1 MEGRIASST
10 SFSFVCLLFLFVSTF
25 FSISNGIDTLSID
38 RPLLDDDTTTL
49 VSANGNFRL
58 GFFSPNGSNSR
69 YIGIWYNNIPVH
81 TVVWVA
87 NRQRPIADRSGN
99 LSLTADGAL
108 VIADGS
114 ANSTVVWS
122 SGSPAPALENPV
134 AQLLDDGDFVVREAR
149 DINGTEEDESFA
161 WRSFDFPTDTQI
173 PGMMVGRRR
182 LRNGVEHN
190 INLTAWTS
198 DGDPAPSQYTYGLD
212 VEGDP
217 QLLIW
222 SGAEPHWRG
231 GPWNGRW
238 FSGVPEVR
246 DMSDGLVNFN
256 VQPDEITF
264 LYNHQSTAILRWVIH
279 HSGQLRLIVWLES
292 EQDWN
297 IIWFVPKDLCDSVST
312 CGPNGLCRP
321 SSSPLCAC
329 LQGFRP
335 RNPRNWGLLDGSD
348 GCGRTTALDC
358 RNNTDGFF
366 IQRGA
371 KLPDTSR
378 STVVPTLTLDQC
390 RALCLST
397 CNCTAFA
404 ASNVSVAASGCIIWT
419 TDLTD
424 ITAYQGGLGQD
435 LYVRLAAADLGKYPK
450 INPKQMKLNQPL
462 LNLSQIRSVSESS
475 PEKSRRRNLKV
486 AIGVVLPLAIISLA
500 CAAYFVLRKK
510 KRGTQL
516 PQIAEKEDLELPLFD
531 LSTIRDA
538 TNGFSMDNKLGEG
551 GFGPVYKG
559 KLGADQEI
567 AIKRL
572 STTSTQ
578 GADEFKNEVTLI
590 AKLQHRNLVRLLG
603 CCIQGAE
610 RMLVYEYMP
619 NRSLDAFLFD
629 EVRSKLLDWR
639 RRYNIILGIARGLM
653 YLHHDSRLR
662 IIHRDLKAGN
672 VLLDKDMNPKIS
684 DFGMARIFRG
694 DQSETNTQRVVGT
707 YGYMSPEYLIDGVF
721 SIKSDVYS
729 FGVLILEIISGKTN
743 RRVYQHQSNL
753 LEYAWN
759 MWKEG
764 EWWNLVD
771 KNIDKFSSEET
782 EVTKCIK
789 IGLLCVQEWPTDRPT
804 MPLVLTMLDNTEDI
818 NLLPE
823 PKQPW
828 FASKVISSQDSAT
841 THLDSGS
848 MDKELHTELQGR

>member
-1 MEGRIASST
+1 MEGRTASSS
-10 SFSFVCLLFLFVSTF
+10 SFSLVCLLFLFVSTF
-25 FSISNGIDTLSID
+25 FSISRGADTLSID

-49 VSANGNFRL
+49 ISPNGNFRL

-69 YIGIWYNNIPVH
+69 YVGIWYNNIPLQ

-87 NRQRPIADRSGN
+87 NRRRPIADRSGS
-99 LSLTADGAL
+99 LSLTSDGAL
-108 VIADGS
+108 VISDGS
-114 ANSTVVWS
+114 SNSTAVWS

-134 AQLLDDGDFVVREAR
+134 AQLLDDGNFVVREAG
-149 DINGTEEDESFA
+149 DNGAEEESFA

-173 PGMMVGRRR
+173 PGMMMGRRR
-182 LRNGVEHN
+182 LRNGVDHN

-198 DGDPAPSQYTYGLD
+198 DGDPAPSQYTYGLE
-212 VEGDP
+212 VEGNP
-217 QLLIW
+217 QLLTW
-222 SGAEPHWRG
+222 SGTQPYWRA

-238 FSGVPEVR
+238 FSGVPEVT
-246 DMSDGLVNFN
+246 DMSDGLVFFD
-256 VQPDEITF
+256 VQPNRITF
-264 LYNHQSTAILRWVIH
+264 LYNPQSTAVLRWVIH
-279 HSGQLRLIVWLES
+279 HSGQLQLIVWLES

-297 IIWFVPKDLCDSVST
+297 IIWYVPKDLCDSISS

-329 LQGFRP
+329 LPGFRP
-335 RNPRNWGLLDGSD
+335 RNPTNWGLLDGSD
-348 GCGRTTALDC
+348 GCARTTARDC

-366 IQRGA
+366 TQRGA

-378 STVVPTLTLDQC
+378 STVVPTLTLEQC
-390 RALCLST
+390 RALCLSN
-397 CNCTAFA
+397 CSCTAFA
-404 ASNVSVAASGCIIWT
+404 ASNVSVGRSVSGCIIWT

-424 ITAYQGGLGQD
+424 ITVYQGGLGQD
-435 LYVRLAAADLGKYPK
+435 LYVRLAAADL
-450 INPKQMKLNQPL
+450 
-462 LNLSQIRSVSESS
+462 VSESS
-475 PEKSRRRNLKV
+475 SPGRSRRRNLAV
-486 AIGVVLPLAIISLA
+486 AMGVVLPVVAISLA
-500 CAAYFVLRKK
+500 CAAYFVWRK
-510 KRGTQL
+510 KRG
-516 PQIAEKEDLELPLFD
+516 PQIHQKAEGEDLELPLLD

-538 TNGFSMDNKLGEG
+538 TNGFSIANKLGEG

-559 KLGADQEI
+559 KLGEEQEI

-578 GADEFKNEVTLI
+578 GANEFKNEVTLI

-619 NRSLDAFLFD
+619 NGSLDAFLFD
-629 EVRSKLLDWR
+629 EVRDKLLDWR
-639 RRYNIILGIARGLM
+639 TRYNIIIGIARGLM

-672 VLLDKDMNPKIS
+672 VLLDQDMNPKIS
-684 DFGMARIFRG
+684 DFGMARLFRG
-694 DQSETNTQRVVGT
+694 DQSEANTQRVVGT
-707 YGYMSPEYLIDGVF
+707 YGYMSPEYIMDGIF

-729 FGVLILEIISGKTN
+729 FGVLVLEIITGKTN
-743 RRVYQHQSNL
+743 RRVFQHQTNL

-771 KNIDKFSSEET
+771 KNIDQVFSKV
-782 EVTKCIK
+782 EVMKCIK
-789 IGLLCVQEWPTDRPT
+789 IGLLCVQEWPKDRPT

-828 FASKVISSQDSAT
+828 CASKAISSEDSAT

-848 MDKELHTELQGR
+848 IGKELVTELQGR